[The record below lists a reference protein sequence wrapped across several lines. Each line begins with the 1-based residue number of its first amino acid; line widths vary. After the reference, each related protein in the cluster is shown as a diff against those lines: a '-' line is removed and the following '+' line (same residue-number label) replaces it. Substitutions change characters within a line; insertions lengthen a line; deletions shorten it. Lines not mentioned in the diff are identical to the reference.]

1 LKAGIDSNVILYG
14 EKYEDGGRYDT
25 VQQIGQAPGAEIVI
39 CVLVLGEV
47 YRVLTRKA
55 KRHPMRAADSVLAW
69 TQSFGTC
76 DVTLAGLEEALT
88 LSASHQVHIW
98 DAVILTTY
106 RQAGCSIFL
115 SEDLQDGF
123 MWRGLE
129 VINPFKRPLE
139 PLLRRLAAP

>member
-25 VQQIGQAPGAEIVI
+25 VRQIGQVAGAEIIV

-55 KRHPMRAADSVLAW
+55 KRDPMLAADTVLAW

-76 DVTLAGLEEALT
+76 DVTLSGLEEALT
-88 LSASHQVHIW
+88 LSAAHRVHIW

-106 RQAGCSIFL
+106 RQAGCSVFL
-115 SEDLQDGF
+115 SEDMQDGF
-123 MWRGLE
+123 MWHGLE
-129 VINPFKRPLE
+129 VVNPFKRPLE
-139 PLLRRLAAP
+139 SLLRRLAAP